1 MWSLDPEGKGAG
13 CGRQAEGTLLK
24 QSGTSE
30 QREKQGNHGLKIE
43 VMFGWRKRMEETAKN
58 TEK

>member
-1 MWSLDPEGKGAG
+1 M
-13 CGRQAEGTLLK
+13 K

>member
-1 MWSLDPEGKGAG
+1 M
-13 CGRQAEGTLLK
+13 K
-24 QSGTSE
+24 QSGTLE
-30 QREKQGNHGLKIE
+30 EREKQGNHGPKIE